1 MYVQN
6 VGLFYSC
13 VKAVCVVCI
22 YTRAMVWRSQLDC
35 FMEENIFLVYNVEQR
50 ETGIVLVKLYEYSV
64 KYVSTET
71 TLF

>member
-1 MYVQN
+1 M
-6 VGLFYSC
+6 
-13 VKAVCVVCI
+13 CI
-22 YTRAMVWRSQLDC
+22 YTRAMDLGLRCTKQHNRPLC
-35 FMEENIFLVYNVEQR
+35 GEKIFLVYNVEQR